1 MRSLHE
7 MEAELRLR
15 IRQYG
20 IALPLV
26 NPYLV
31 NVAIVTGP
39 PERPLRADARR
50 NRASVLR
57 AARAVFSDKGRD
69 AQIDDVAR
77 RAKVGVGTV
86 YRHFPTKEA
95 LLEALAVE
103 QFERITG
110 WAREALE
117 APDPWEAFRALIWR
131 SAELQAS
138 DRALMEAV
146 ADRKFRAA
154 RDAHEL
160 HDCIEA
166 LLTRVKAAGAV
177 RADASAMDVQLMMC
191 GLGSVMQQ
199 DGDRWRRYLELM
211 LDGLRALPVS

>member
-1 MRSLHE
+1 M
-7 MEAELRLR
+7 
-15 IRQYG
+15 
-20 IALPLV
+20 
-26 NPYLV
+26 
-31 NVAIVTGP
+31 AIVTGP

-50 NRASVLR
+50 NRQRILR

-95 LLEALAVE
+95 LLEALADE
-103 QFERITG
+103 QFELITR
-110 WAREALE
+110 WAREALDGE
-117 APDPWEAFRALIWR
+117 DAWKAFEALIWR
-131 SAELQAS
+131 GAELQAS

-146 ADRKFRAA
+146 ADRKSRAA
-154 RDAHEL
+154 GEAHEL
-160 HDCIEA
+160 HACTEE
-166 LLTRVKAAGAV
+166 LLTRAKAAGAV
-177 RADASAMDVQLMMC
+177 RADAGADDVRLMMC

-211 LDGLRALPVS
+211 LDGLRA